1 VAITCTVFL
10 CVFAGALLGMLLRK
24 VLPDYYSSAEPKDI
38 VRLGTGLIATTSAV
52 VLGLLIGSAQNSML
66 KR

>member
-1 VAITCTVFL
+1 
-10 CVFAGALLGMLLRK
+10 MLLRK
-24 VLPDYYSSAEPKDI
+24 VLPDDYSSAEPKDI